1 MADEPEDPNVHRDE
15 LFHLVRD
22 GDYVDAKKALAKADM
37 AWRHTAL
44 QQNFLFFIAARRR
57 RGSELL
63 ARQCIEM
70 GVNLEEVDVHGQTP
84 LFWAAARG
92 NLVIVKFLLNLGFE
106 VNFRDKARKSALFLA
121 IENGHLAVADFL
133 IEHAASTRLQSSE
146 GRTPQSMLKALHHKA
161 PTNKRKWVT
170 PTPACVCPGAATR
183 SRFCEWEWAGAQEES
198 DPLIE
203 KSEDNVLVENH
214 QYYVCAS
221 VTGCSKR
228 LRRSEREFVG
238 DHAHLHQQETWYS
251 KLTPENSATLVN
263 VSMGDE
269 KAHEKIIDELAQ
281 GSRPRAFTLAAVSQQ
296 TRTLAGY
303 VYASFTD
310 ETLKIGQVK
319 VDRPHQERGL
329 GGLLLKA
336 AEKRAQNL
344 GASIAKVQLTDTE
357 MTGLLGLDDMR
368 DLLHQIYTVL
378 SEAEVNAD
386 NLISYVSFVPRAG

>member
-1 MADEPEDPNVHRDE
+1 
-15 LFHLVRD
+15 
-22 GDYVDAKKALAKADM
+22 M

-106 VNFRDKARKSALFLA
+106 VNFRDKARKTALFFA
-121 IENGHLAVADFL
+121 IEKNHMDVVDYL
-133 IEHAASTRLQSSE
+133 IERSASTLVRASD
-146 GRTPQSMLKALHHKA
+146 GKTPQLMLKALNHKA
-161 PTNKRKWVT
+161 PSRKREWVS
-170 PTPACVCPGAATR
+170 PTPSSTCPGAATR
-183 SRFCEWEWAGAQEES
+183 SRFAQWEWAGAQEETE
-198 DPLIE
+198 PLIE
-203 KSEDNVLVENH
+203 KKEDNVLVENA

-251 KLTPENSATLVN
+251 NLTPENSAELVN

-269 KAHEKIIDELAQ
+269 KAHENVIDELAQ
-281 GSRPRAFTLAAVSQQ
+281 GSRPSAFTLAAVSQQ

-344 GASIAKVQLTDTE
+344 GASISKVKLSVLETNKGAQRCYAKSGFKVTT
-357 MTGLLGLDDMR
+357 T
-368 DLLHQIYTVL
+368 Y
-378 SEAEVNAD
+378 SSSFPPCACEAKRIPCHHEKIRWYNMEKALPD
-386 NLISYVSFVPRAG
+386 NTA